1 MIIMPNF
8 ITTKFVQTALFGIIG
23 VTAACGGVAIGSVL
37 AEEPLRGDDG
47 MAVLG
52 LLGCVAVAGGSL
64 MCAAG
69 AATDDN

>member
-1 MIIMPNF
+1 MPNF
-8 ITTKFVQTALFGIIG
+8 IKTKFVQTALFSVIG

-69 AATDDN
+69 AATDAD

>member
-1 MIIMPNF
+1 MPNF
-8 ITTKFVQTALFGIIG
+8 ITTKFVQTALFGIVA
-23 VTAACGGVAIGSVL
+23 VTSACGGVAIGSVL

-69 AATDDN
+69 ASTDAD

>member
-1 MIIMPNF
+1 MTSSTRSRF
-8 ITTKFVQTALFGIIG
+8 VTVAAFAITG

-47 MAVLG
+47 MAMIG

-69 AATDDN
+69 AAIDD

>member
-1 MIIMPNF
+1 MTNLIKTKLLQ
-8 ITTKFVQTALFGIIG
+8 TTLFSVIG

-37 AEEPLRGDDG
+37 AKEPLRGDDG

-69 AATDDN
+69 AAIDQD

>member
-1 MIIMPNF
+1 M
-8 ITTKFVQTALFGIIG
+8 TSSTRSRFVTVAAFGITAI
-23 VTAACGGVAIGSVL
+23 TAACGGVAIGSVL
-37 AEEPLRGDDG
+37 AQEPLQGDDG

-69 AATDDN
+69 AAIDD

>member
-1 MIIMPNF
+1 MTSSTRSQF
-8 ITTKFVQTALFGIIG
+8 VTVAAFAITGL
-23 VTAACGGVAIGSVL
+23 TAACGGVAIGSVL

-47 MAVLG
+47 LAVIG

-69 AATDDN
+69 AAIDD

>member
-1 MIIMPNF
+1 MIIMFTF
-8 ITTKFVQTALFGIIG
+8 ITKRFLQTALFGVIG

-47 MAVLG
+47 LAVIG

-69 AATDDN
+69 AATDED

>member
-1 MIIMPNF
+1 MTNLIK
-8 ITTKFVQTALFGIIG
+8 TKLLQTALFSVIG
-23 VTAACGGVAIGSVL
+23 VTAACGGVAVGSVL

-69 AATDDN
+69 AAIDQD

>member
-1 MIIMPNF
+1 MNNF
-8 ITTKFVQTALFGIIG
+8 IRTRFAQTVLFSVIA
-23 VTAACGGVAIGSVL
+23 VTATCGGVAIGSVL

-52 LLGCVAVAGGSL
+52 LLSCVAVAGGSL

-69 AATDDN
+69 AAIDD

>member
-1 MIIMPNF
+1 MTNLIKTKLLQ
-8 ITTKFVQTALFGIIG
+8 TTLFSVIG
-23 VTAACGGVAIGSVL
+23 VTAACGGVAVGSVL

-69 AATDDN
+69 AAIDQD

>member
-1 MIIMPNF
+1 MTNLIK
-8 ITTKFVQTALFGIIG
+8 TKLLQTALFSVIG

-37 AEEPLRGDDG
+37 AKEPLRGDDG

-69 AATDDN
+69 AAIDQD

>member
-1 MIIMPNF
+1 MIIMSKL
-8 ITTKFVQTALFGIIG
+8 ITKRFLETTLFSVIG

-47 MAVLG
+47 MAVIG

-69 AATDDN
+69 AATDAD

>member
-1 MIIMPNF
+1 MTSSTRSQF
-8 ITTKFVQTALFGIIG
+8 VTVAAFAITG

-37 AEEPLRGDDG
+37 AQEPLRGDDG
-47 MAVLG
+47 VAVLG

-69 AATDDN
+69 EAIDD

>member
-1 MIIMPNF
+1 MTSSTRSQF
-8 ITTKFVQTALFGIIG
+8 VTVAAFAITGL
-23 VTAACGGVAIGSVL
+23 TAACGGVAIGSVL

-47 MAVLG
+47 LAVVG

-69 AATDDN
+69 AAIDD

>member
-1 MIIMPNF
+1 MTNLIK
-8 ITTKFVQTALFGIIG
+8 TKLLQTALFSVIG

-37 AEEPLRGDDG
+37 AKEPLRGDDG

-64 MCAAG
+64 MCAA
-69 AATDDN
+69 AAAIDQD

>member
-1 MIIMPNF
+1 MTSSTRSRF
-8 ITTKFVQTALFGIIG
+8 VSVAAFAITGL
-23 VTAACGGVAIGSVL
+23 TAACGGVAIGSIL

-69 AATDDN
+69 AATDAD

>member
-1 MIIMPNF
+1 MPNF

>member
-1 MIIMPNF
+1 MTSSTRSQF
-8 ITTKFVQTALFGIIG
+8 VTVAAFAITGL
-23 VTAACGGVAIGSVL
+23 TAACGGVAIGSVL

-47 MAVLG
+47 MAVIG

-69 AATDDN
+69 AAIDD

>member
-1 MIIMPNF
+1 MTPSTRSRF
-8 ITTKFVQTALFGIIG
+8 VSVAAFAITGL
-23 VTAACGGVAIGSVL
+23 TAACGGVAIGSVL

-69 AATDDN
+69 AATDAD

>member
-1 MIIMPNF
+1 M
-8 ITTKFVQTALFGIIG
+8 TKFLSSQFVTVAAFAITG

-47 MAVLG
+47 LAVVG
-52 LLGCVAVAGGSL
+52 LLSCVAVAGGSL

-69 AATDDN
+69 AAIDD

>member
-1 MIIMPNF
+1 MTSSTRSQF
-8 ITTKFVQTALFGIIG
+8 VTVAAFAITGI
-23 VTAACGGVAIGSVL
+23 TAACGGVAIGSVL

-47 MAVLG
+47 LAVLG

-69 AATDDN
+69 AAIDD

>member
-1 MIIMPNF
+1 MTSSTRLRF
-8 ITTKFVQTALFGIIG
+8 VTVAAFAITSVA
-23 VTAACGGVAIGSVL
+23 AACGGVAIGSVL

-69 AATDDN
+69 AAIDD

>member
-1 MIIMPNF
+1 MTNLIKTKLLQ
-8 ITTKFVQTALFGIIG
+8 TTLFSVIG

-37 AEEPLRGDDG
+37 AKEPLRGDGG

-69 AATDDN
+69 AAIDQD

>member
-1 MIIMPNF
+1 VTNLIK
-8 ITTKFVQTALFGIIG
+8 TKLLQTALFSVIG
-23 VTAACGGVAIGSVL
+23 VTAACGGVAVGSVL

-69 AATDDN
+69 AAIDQD

>member
-1 MIIMPNF
+1 M
-8 ITTKFVQTALFGIIG
+8 TKFLSARFVTVAAFTITATI
-23 VTAACGGVAIGSVL
+23 AACGGVAIGSIL

-69 AATDDN
+69 AAIDED

>member
-1 MIIMPNF
+1 M
-8 ITTKFVQTALFGIIG
+8 TSSTRSRFVTVAAFGITAI
-23 VTAACGGVAIGSVL
+23 TAACGGVAIGSAL

-47 MAVLG
+47 LAVLG

-69 AATDDN
+69 AAIDD

>member
-1 MIIMPNF
+1 VTNLIKTKLLQ
-8 ITTKFVQTALFGIIG
+8 TTLFSVIG
-23 VTAACGGVAIGSVL
+23 VTAACGGVAVGSVL

-69 AATDDN
+69 AAIDQD

>member
-1 MIIMPNF
+1 
-8 ITTKFVQTALFGIIG
+8 
-23 VTAACGGVAIGSVL
+23 VAIGSIL

-69 AATDDN
+69 AATDAD

>member
-1 MIIMPNF
+1 MTNLIK
-8 ITTKFVQTALFGIIG
+8 TKLLQTALFSVIG

-37 AEEPLRGDDG
+37 AKEPLRGDDG

-69 AATDDN
+69 AAIDED

>member
-1 MIIMPNF
+1 
-8 ITTKFVQTALFGIIG
+8 
-23 VTAACGGVAIGSVL
+23 VAIGSVL

-47 MAVLG
+47 LAVLG

-69 AATDDN
+69 AAIDD

>member
-1 MIIMPNF
+1 M
-8 ITTKFVQTALFGIIG
+8 TKFLSARFVTVAAFAITA
-23 VTAACGGVAIGSVL
+23 VAAACGGVAIGSIL

-69 AATDDN
+69 AAIDE

>member
-1 MIIMPNF
+1 MTSSTRSRF
-8 ITTKFVQTALFGIIG
+8 VSVAAFAITGL
-23 VTAACGGVAIGSVL
+23 TAACGGVAIGSVL

-69 AATDDN
+69 AAIDD

>member
-1 MIIMPNF
+1 MTNLIK
-8 ITTKFVQTALFGIIG
+8 TKLLQSALFSVIG

-69 AATDDN
+69 AAIDED

>member
-1 MIIMPNF
+1 M
-8 ITTKFVQTALFGIIG
+8 TSSTRSRFVTVTAFGITA

-69 AATDDN
+69 AAIDD